1 MKFLRTPIFK
11 ENLRWL
17 LLTLKVISNELHMV
31 NYEPEETNNNYILKK
46 QSPHAKVLRVIVTP
60 YARLQNQMST
70 LSYLSA
76 FIINS

>member
-1 MKFLRTPIFK
+1 
-11 ENLRWL
+11 
-17 LLTLKVISNELHMV
+17 MV